1 MFMTIFQETFKL
13 MVFFWSLGGG
23 GGEEVFE
30 THRTKTKHVVLYF
43 FSRAVSTITP
53 RLQTSVGRTHKW
65 PGDCFSCTKWVIYL
79 RKLSRRTSRFLL
91 YLKT

>member
-1 MFMTIFQETFKL
+1 MTIFQEKFEL
-13 MVFFWSLGGG
+13 MVFFFGVGG
-23 GGEEVFE
+23 GGEGGFE

-53 RLQTSVGRTHKW
+53 RLQTSGVRKHKW

-79 RKLSRRTSRFLL
+79 KKLSLCTSRFPL

>member
-1 MFMTIFQETFKL
+1 MFMTIFQEKFEL
-13 MVFFWSLGGG
+13 MVFFFLELRGGG
-23 GGEEVFE
+23 GFE

-53 RLQTSVGRTHKW
+53 RLQTSGVRKHKW

-79 RKLSRRTSRFLL
+79 KKLSLCTSRFPL